1 MSLPQSSG
9 HEGFDVTGRP
19 SKDEL
24 LFLPLGGSGEIGM
37 NLNLYGHDGAWLMVD
52 MGITFADDSTPG
64 VDVITPDPAFID
76 ERAED
81 LAGLVLT
88 HAHEDHLGAVQY
100 LWDDYTCPIYA
111 TPFTAAVLRRKL
123 RENDFGPLPEI
134 IEIPISGKFTVGPF
148 DIELITLTHSIPE
161 PNALILRCAAG
172 SVMHTGD
179 WKLDP
184 DPVVG
189 PTTDEEALIRAGE
202 EGILAMVCDST
213 NAMVPG
219 RSGSEGDVRDALT
232 DLIGGLKNKVAVAC
246 FASNIAR
253 VESIARAAL
262 ANGRHPALAGR
273 SLHRMTEAA
282 RETGYLKDLPQ
293 FLSDEDAKRLD
304 PNKVLLICT
313 GSQGEPRAA
322 LSRIARDDHP
332 IISMGKGDTVIF
344 SSREIPGNEVSIGRL
359 QNDLT
364 ALGCTVITAQDHDIH
379 TSGHPNRDELIQM
392 YQWIRPKVAV
402 PVHGERRHLIAHEA
416 IARECQTPFTLAPQ
430 NGDVIRLSETGAE
443 VIDEVYA
450 GRLALDG
457 DRLLPFDSGS
467 IKERRR
473 VAFNG
478 CATVTIVIDANG
490 EAVVPPQV
498 SVFGLFEEDDRDLG
512 DAVEAVERALGRVK
526 GTARRENKAVKEA
539 VRIGLRKELQSLTGK
554 RPPVTVHLVRV

>member
-1 MSLPQSSG
+1 MSLPQPSS
-9 HEGFDVTGRP
+9 EDGFNVTGQP
-19 SKDEL
+19 GKDEL
-24 LFLPLGGSGEIGM
+24 LFVPLGGSGEIGM

-52 MGITFADDSTPG
+52 MGITFADDATPG

-76 ERAED
+76 ERADD

-100 LWDDYTCPIYA
+100 LWDDYDCPIYA

-123 RENDFGPLPEI
+123 KENDFGSLPEI
-134 IEIPISGKFTVGPF
+134 IEIPLSGTFHVGPF
-148 DIELITLTHSIPE
+148 DIELVTLTHSIPE
-161 PNALILRCAAG
+161 PNALILRCPAG

-189 PTTDEEALIRAGE
+189 PTTDEAALIQAGE
-202 EGILAMVCDST
+202 DGILAMVCDST

-232 DLIGGLKNKVAVAC
+232 DLIGGLKNRVAVAC

-273 SLHRMTEAA
+273 SLYRMTEAA
-282 RETGYLKDLPQ
+282 RETGYLQDLPQ
-293 FLSDEDAKRLD
+293 FLTDEDAKRLD
-304 PNKVLLICT
+304 PDKVLLICT

-322 LSRIARDDHP
+322 LSRIARNDHP
-332 IISMGKGDTVIF
+332 SISMGKGDTVIF

-364 ALGCTVITAQDHDIH
+364 ALGCRVVTAHDYDIH

-392 YQWIRPKVAV
+392 YQWIRPQIAV
-402 PVHGERRHLIAHEA
+402 PVHGEHRHLIAQEA
-416 IARECQTPFTLAPQ
+416 IARECQVPFTIAPK
-430 NGDVIRLSETGAE
+430 NGDVIRLGLSGAE

-457 DRLLPFDSGS
+457 DRLLPMDSAS

-478 CATVTIVIDANG
+478 CATVTIIVSESGTSIAQ
-490 EAVVPPQV
+490 PQL
-498 SVFGLFEEDDRDLG
+498 SVFGLFDEEDRDLT
-512 DAVEAVERALGRVK
+512 DAVEAVERALERMSK
-526 GTARRENKAVKEA
+526 SARRDNKAVKEA
-539 VRIGLRKELQSLTGK
+539 VRIGLRKELQALTGK